1 MSLFLLLFGA
11 VVLAALQVVL
21 LNLFGLR
28 GIGYRRTF
36 SERAVY
42 EGEKVLMV
50 EELSNAKLLPVPWVR
65 VEARMSPW
73 LRFGRQE
80 NLAISG
86 ELYHRSLFSL
96 APWRKITRT
105 HEVTCLRRGCYRI
118 ESVALTCGDLLG
130 LVERCRDVA
139 TPVELLVYPRILDFN
154 ALDVPSRR
162 WQGDVVVRR
171 FIEPDPFL
179 VNGIRGFR
187 TGDSL
192 RDVHWAATARTGSLK
207 VKTRDYTA
215 NPRLLL
221 VVNMQISDDQWGEL
235 SEDQCDPIED
245 NLALA
250 ATYAAWAQRN
260 GVETAFL
267 CNGRYSNSSVDNT
280 AVEVPLGGGQGHLT
294 QMLETMARVKV
305 IRRRSFAPWLDDEV
319 IPRGIGGC
327 DIVVISSYWSPMLEE
342 RAGRLRRMDNSVT
355 WVNPRGGAAHA

>member
-1 MSLFLLLFGA
+1 MSLILLLLGA
-11 VVLAALQVVL
+11 IVLSALQVL
-21 LNLFGLR
+21 LLHLFALR
-28 GIGYRRTF
+28 SMAYRRSF

-50 EELSNAKLLPVPWVR
+50 EELTNAKLLPVPWVR

-86 ELYHRSLFSL
+86 ECYHRSLFTL
-96 APWRKITRT
+96 GPWRKITRT
-105 HEVTCLRRGCYRI
+105 HEVTCLRRGSYRI
-118 ESVALTCGDLLG
+118 ETVALTCGDLLG
-130 LVERCRDVA
+130 LFERGRTVE

-154 ALDVPSRR
+154 ELTVPSRR

-215 NPRLLL
+215 NPRLMLL
-221 VVNMQISDDQWGEL
+221 VNLQLSDDQWGEL
-235 SEDQCDPIED
+235 SEEQCNPIEEC
-245 NLALA
+245 LAMA

-267 CNGRYSNSSVDNT
+267 CNGRYSFVSTDNV

-294 QMLETMARVKV
+294 QMLETMARVK
-305 IRRRSFAPWLDDEV
+305 IARRRSFATWLDDEV

-327 DIVVISSYWSPMLEE
+327 DIVVISPYWSPLLEE
-342 RAGRLRRMDNSVT
+342 RAGRLRRMENSVT
-355 WVNPRGGAAHA
+355 WVNPRGGSTYA